1 MSSKFELKARAVS
14 SMPAKNHEKKEK
26 KEELIE
32 AQSQHKRIVR
42 VLKGKGSKSKS
53 IPKMISLSSSSES
66 GGFPPELLDNNQIY
80 RFKLA
85 YRQIYGSS
93 VGGTL
98 SGYLSIDPTVISYSE
113 FSTLSAL
120 FNEVRTVRA
129 QVQYS
134 NCNPHYDAF
143 AAGDTKN
150 SVAFCWDD
158 PLSSTTPTSY
168 NQVIDN
174 AAVWIIN
181 LGSPKVQKM
190 DALITNRSWASTLT
204 PSPGP
209 YAGCGG
215 QFSYYSTGLTASANY
230 FEAYVFVEMEFRNRT

>member
-1 MSSKFELKARAVS
+1 MSKLPFNKVF
-14 SMPAKNHEKKEK
+14 PKHEKKEH
-26 KEELIE
+26 KEELE
-32 AQSQHKRIVR
+32 APELKQGRIVR
-42 VLKGKGSKSKS
+42 LVKGKRGSSRKGFAV
-53 IPKMISLSSSSES
+53 PRTLTASEA

-85 YRQIYGSS
+85 YRQIYSSS

-98 SGYLSIDPTVISYSE
+98 SGYLSVDPTVISYSE

-120 FNEVRTVRA
+120 FNEVRIVKA
-129 QVQYS
+129 QAIIS

-150 SVAFCWDD
+150 SLAFCWDD

-174 AAVWIIN
+174 AAVWILN
-181 LGSPKVQKM
+181 LGSPKTMTM
-190 DALITNRSWASTLT
+190 DATITDRNWASTLT

-215 QFSYYSTGLTASANY
+215 QFSYYATGLTVSAPY
-230 FEAYVFVEMEFRNRT
+230 FESYIFVEMEFRNRT